1 MKERGKE
8 GRRKGGVLHCS
19 VFQGSTRANIVS
31 EEPHKPP
38 EIVTCHSGPAA
49 LEPDWEHDRCDGFH
63 SQLWS
68 ITLPMV
74 GDLRD
79 AFP

>member
-1 MKERGKE
+1 MQCVPGEYE
-8 GRRKGGVLHCS
+8 GQHCP
-19 VFQGSTRANIVS
+19 S

-38 EIVTCHSGPAA
+38 EIATCHSGPAA
-49 LEPDWEHDRCDGFH
+49 LEPGWEHDRCDGFQ